1 MAVDGG
7 EACRFPS
14 RDKGFGMSAS
24 GFLQLCLSTVIFISA
39 ASAAKAWTLSP
50 GAGKLALTLMLYTV
64 GNLIM
69 LRLIRE
75 FGMGVALSLS
85 AVIQLVAV
93 NVVAFAYFGERV
105 NAIQGA
111 GIALAI
117 VAVALVSIGPYL
129 SGR

>member
-1 MAVDGG
+1 
-7 EACRFPS
+7 
-14 RDKGFGMSAS
+14 MSAS

-39 ASAAKAWTLSP
+39 ATAAKAWTLSP
-50 GAGKLALTLMLYTV
+50 GAGKLALTLALYTI
-64 GNLIM
+64 GNLVM

-105 NAIQGA
+105 NTIQGA
-111 GIALAI
+111 GIALA
-117 VAVALVSIGPYL
+117 VLAVALVSIGPYL
-129 SGR
+129 TNR

>member
-1 MAVDGG
+1 MTAW
-7 EACRFPS
+7 
-14 RDKGFGMSAS
+14 
-24 GFLQLCLSTVIFISA
+24 GFLQLLLSTVVFISA
-39 ASAAKAWTLSP
+39 ASAAKAWTLAP
-50 GAGKLALTLMLYTV
+50 GYGKLIVTLALYTI

-93 NVVAFAYFGERV
+93 NIVAFAYFGETV
-105 NAIQGA
+105 SPLQGA

-117 VAVALVSIGPYL
+117 VAVGLVSLGPYL
-129 SGR
+129 GGR

>member
-1 MAVDGG
+1 
-7 EACRFPS
+7 
-14 RDKGFGMSAS
+14 MSAW
-24 GFLQLCLSTVIFISA
+24 GFAQLCISTVIFIGA
-39 ASAAKAWTLSP
+39 ASAAKSWTLAP
-50 GAGKLALTLMLYTV
+50 GYGKLALTLLLYTI

-93 NVVAFAYFGERV
+93 NIVAFAYFGERIDP
-105 NAIQGA
+105 IQGA
-111 GIALAI
+111 GIAIAI
-117 VAVALVSIGPYL
+117 VAVALVTIGPYL

>member
-1 MAVDGG
+1 
-7 EACRFPS
+7 
-14 RDKGFGMSAS
+14 MSAS

-50 GAGKLALTLMLYTV
+50 GVGKLALTLALYTI
-64 GNLIM
+64 GNLVM

-111 GIALAI
+111 GIALA
-117 VAVALVSIGPYL
+117 VLAVALVSIGPYL
-129 SGR
+129 TSR